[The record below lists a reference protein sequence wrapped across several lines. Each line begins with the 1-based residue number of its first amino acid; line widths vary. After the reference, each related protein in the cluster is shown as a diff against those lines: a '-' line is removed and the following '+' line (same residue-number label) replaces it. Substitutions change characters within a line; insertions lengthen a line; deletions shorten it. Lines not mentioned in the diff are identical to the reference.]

1 MNAVDLK
8 ERRRLPLFAIGIV
21 QKLTGLSARQI
32 RYYEQHGLIEP
43 ARSEG
48 KHRLFSFADVE
59 RLMEVRRLLDE
70 GLNMSGVKVQLGR
83 VGEEGLRNR
92 TSVVEPT
99 DEDVYNQLQK
109 ELQEGGAMPAN
120 SMFQGDLHRF
130 YRAKGGSK
138 GPGSRL

>member
-1 MNAVDLK
+1 MTALDLK
-8 ERRRLPLFAIGIV
+8 ERRRLPLFSIGIV
-21 QKLTGLSARQI
+21 QKLTGLTARQI

-70 GLNMSGVKVQLGR
+70 GLNMSGVKAQIAKGF
-83 VGEEGLRNR
+83 GELPSRSASGA
-92 TSVVEPT
+92 EPS
-99 DEDVYNQLQK
+99 DEDVYQQLQK
-109 ELQEGGAMPAN
+109 ELQEGRNMPAS

-130 YRAKGGSK
+130 YRSRGGNK
-138 GPGSRL
+138 PPGSR